1 MMKLGLDSFSCN
13 LHMEHP
19 EEPKD
24 IRWFLDLLL
33 ELGLDGC
40 QVDPRHLKGWDLGI
54 LRTASGFCREHA
66 LYLELGT
73 GGFGFEDISMKLQL
87 ARDAGARS
95 LRTFYGGH
103 RHLLSAEDI
112 RRMVREAAEGLKRL
126 ADVAAASDVILA
138 IENHEEF
145 TGAEVVE
152 IIRAVDSPYVQACLD
167 TGNGMMV
174 GEDPLECTRALA
186 PHAACVHLKDW
197 VVVQEDG
204 APRWEDR
211 PLGQGDASAAEAY
224 AVIRAAQPGIPVTIE
239 NPTWGSRRPRTR
251 ADERASLVESVR
263 FARSLE
269 GTGTAS

>member
-1 MMKLGLDSFSCN
+1 MVSGTAAGTGTGRLPGRSPAS
-13 LHMEHP
+13 E
-19 EEPKD
+19 
-24 IRWFLDLLL
+24 
-33 ELGLDGC
+33 
-40 QVDPRHLKGWDLGI
+40 GWDRGI
-54 LRTASGFCREHA
+54 LRTASEFCREHA

-145 TGAEVVE
+145 TGAEVFE
-152 IIRAVDSPYVQACLD
+152 IITAVDSPCFVRACLD
-167 TGNGMMV
+167 TGNGMIV

-186 PHAACVHLKDW
+186 PYASCVHLKDW
-197 VVVQEDG
+197 VVVQEAECRVGRTGLSGRGMQRLRRHMRTSDG
-204 APRWEDR
+204 TARDSRYHREPD
-211 PLGQGDASAAEAY
+211 LGL
-224 AVIRAAQPGIPVTIE
+224 
-239 NPTWGSRRPRTR
+239 SRRGRARTR
-251 ADERASLVESVR
+251 RPIS
-263 FARSLE
+263 
-269 GTGTAS
+269 

>member
-1 MMKLGLDSFSCN
+1 MARLGLDSFSCN

-40 QVDPRHLKGWDLGI
+40 QVDPRHLKGWDRGI
-54 LRTASGFCREHA
+54 LRTASDFCRDHG

-73 GGFGFEDISMKLQL
+73 GGFGFEDISMKLEL
-87 ARDAGARS
+87 ARDAGTRS

-103 RHLLSAEDI
+103 RHLLGPEDI
-112 RRMVREAAEGLKRL
+112 RRMVRESTDGLKRL
-126 ADVAAASDVILA
+126 SDVAASNDVILA

-145 TGAEVVE
+145 TGAEVAE
-152 IIRAVDSPYVQACLD
+152 IIMAVGSPYVRACLD

-174 GEDPLECTRALA
+174 GEDPLDCTTTLA
-186 PHAACVHLKDW
+186 PFAACVHLKDW
-197 VVVQEDG
+197 MVVQEDG

-211 PLGQGDASAAEAY
+211 PLGQGDARAAEAY
-224 AVIRAAQPGIPVTIE
+224 EAIRAAQPGIPVTIE
-239 NPTWGSRRPRTR
+239 NPTWGSRRPRRR
-251 ADERASLVESVR
+251 ADEKANIVESVR

-269 GTGTAS
+269 GSDTAN